1 MMSSDQ
7 ETSTPRRER
16 GIEALW
22 SVFAQSRIPMALVD
36 ENRRYVKVNNAA
48 VELFQYER
56 DEAIGARA
64 ARTARDADP
73 LTIDAQWEQLR
84 RGAEVYGERVVEH
97 HSGSPIRVSFAAHAM
112 VIEGQWMALLVA
124 LSAHHEP
131 DGIELIHA
139 GEGDRSNGPGE
150 VLTRRER
157 EIVHFLALG
166 RNSRQIATELYLS
179 PATINSHIRNA
190 MLKVDARTRAQLV
203 AITLGHGLNDS

>member
-1 MMSSDQ
+1 MSSVE
-7 ETSTPRRER
+7 ETSTAGSER
-16 GIEALW
+16 GVEALW
-22 SVFAQSRIPMALVD
+22 SVFEQSRIPMALVD
-36 ENRRYVKVNNAA
+36 EQRRYVKVNKAA

-56 DEAIGARA
+56 ADAIGARA

-73 LTIDAQWEQLR
+73 LTLDAQWEQLR

-97 HSGSPIRVSFAAHAM
+97 HSGAPIRVSFAAHAM

-124 LSAHHEP
+124 HSAHHEP
-131 DGIELIHA
+131 GGIELIDT
-139 GEGDRSNGPGE
+139 GEGERSNGADD

-157 EIVHFLALG
+157 EIVRFLALG

-179 PATINSHIRNA
+179 PATVNSHIRNA

-203 AITLGHGLNDS
+203 AITLGYGLNGH